1 MNDPYPF
8 GNFYSENSEDY
19 VPFAAYEII
28 DSQIRLLAAM
38 AYGEA
43 SAENDADEIF
53 AIASVLVRQRDAR
66 GYSDME
72 ASAKGERSFSFVV
85 SDGNKRYQALMK
97 STDEEIARDAS
108 MQEAIKAA
116 RNALRYGP
124 DKSNGAYFW
133 DGADIKVNYDHH
145 AKVKRGITFADP
157 KHDIY
162 GIKASKKLVIKYK
175 YTKAKNKLTGQV
187 NIKKEEVGRYDHI
200 YESTAGIGGTV
211 FWKFSQDYINVT
223 GAKPYK

>member
-8 GNFYSENSEDY
+8 GDLHSDDSAGY
-19 VPFAAYEII
+19 VFPTTSSAI
-28 DSQIRLLAAM
+28 DSQTKQLAAM

-43 SAENDADEIF
+43 STKNDSNEMM

-72 ASAKGERSFSFVV
+72 AFVKGERSFSFVA
-85 SDGNKRYQALMK
+85 SDGNKRYRALMK
-97 STDEEIARDAS
+97 ASDDEIARDAG
-108 MQEAIKAA
+108 MREAVEAA

-133 DGADIKVNYDHH
+133 DGADIKVNYTHH
-145 AKVKRGITFADP
+145 AKVKRGIKFIDP

-162 GIKASKKLVIKYK
+162 GIKESKTLIIKYK
-175 YTKAKNKLTGQV
+175 YIKVKNMKSGKVTV
-187 NIKKEEVGRYDHI
+187 KKEEVGRYDHI
-200 YESTAGIGGTV
+200 YESTAGIGGTI
-211 FWKFSQDYINVT
+211 FWKFGRDYLNAT
-223 GAKPYK
+223 HAKPYK